1 MNRLIQYQLMLFSI
15 IQVNTVNHMLKGLN
29 CCLDQVAVEYLR
41 AMEESIKQNTRE
53 AMLRKRL
60 EETWNELENM

>member
-29 CCLDQVAVEYLR
+29 CCLDQVGVEYLR
-41 AMEESIKQNTRE
+41 AMEESIKQNARE

-60 EETWNELENM
+60 EETWNELEM